1 VDDGLAAD
9 ERAELD
15 AHLAGCADCRA
26 ARDAARQ
33 VARGVRQLPVPPVP
47 LGFSERTLQR
57 LERAQS
63 VDARP
68 RVRLVRVAAAAALLA
83 AAAPEKKDLESLA
96 DGDGGD
102 AQERQQAPRDEE
114 KARTNEK
121 GELSPPPPGS
131 VAPPV
136 AGGAPAEGAKDPAR
150 AEGGLNERDKN
161 LKDEGERR
169 DEE

>member
-1 VDDGLAAD
+1 RGAARDPDRNGPLAAGARARGARAQARRHRLRRGGGVTMACDRLRELALLDVDDGLAAD

-63 VDARP
+63 SEAR
-68 RVRLVRVAAAAALLA
+68 
-83 AAAPEKKDLESLA
+83 
-96 DGDGGD
+96 
-102 AQERQQAPRDEE
+102 
-114 KARTNEK
+114 
-121 GELSPPPPGS
+121 
-131 VAPPV
+131 
-136 AGGAPAEGAKDPAR
+136 
-150 AEGGLNERDKN
+150 
-161 LKDEGERR
+161 
-169 DEE
+169 